1 MPKLHYRP
9 DIDGLRALAVVA
21 IIVHHFNERWLP
33 SGFLGVDVFFVISGF
48 VISGSIAGRAQQPLG
63 TFLGDFYRR
72 RIQRLIPA
80 LVVCVAVTALLICLV
95 NPDPRTSLLTGLFA
109 LFGVSNLYLRE
120 VATDYFGSA
129 AQLNAFTQ
137 TWALGV
143 EEQAYL
149 LYPIIAWLIGMHS
162 GTRRGLRRLT
172 VALTLIGGLSLLSFA
187 ILSVTDPVAAY
198 LLTPTR
204 LWELAAGGLL
214 FLLLQRERTSSGAGP
229 RRFAP
234 ELALATLLVVP
245 FAPRSYL
252 LASTLITVLATATL
266 IACLQKG
273 SRIHALL
280 IDRRLVH
287 LGLIS
292 YSLFLWHWSVLVI
305 SRWTIGI
312 HPWTV
317 PLQIL
322 AMVVL
327 AEWSFRHVETPWRLR
342 SWAQGSGPTIL
353 RGLAI
358 RGAGALVLGVLSLDG
373 RGAALY
379 AGDRPATLNEQRKQQ
394 KVEGTA
400 IDAGDCLIRDQGEL
414 DRDSFEQQIQQCSSA
429 SGAGGRR
436 SRPRL
441 FVVGD
446 SHATSLLPLEN
457 RLHALGH
464 AITHISMSGCPFP
477 GSGFGHTSANCTR
490 FQTYGRDLILAQ
502 GRPQDV
508 VIVAGYHLAHLT
520 AGSRGARDGLL
531 DADGTVIRDADHKL
545 SLFTDSLNDFAAAA
559 RLRGMRVVLIG
570 AGPRLF
576 DRETCLAEW
585 FRPEGLTDHCA
596 EPFRE
601 QLEQAR
607 SLNEELAKRLHPS
620 LAFFDPL
627 AVLCGANCS
636 PESMRSL
643 LFDDDHLSADAVL
656 RFKPG
661 LQQLLTS
668 QRRASESRP

>member
-1 MPKLHYRP
+1 M
-9 DIDGLRALAVVA
+9 
-21 IIVHHFNERWLP
+21 
-33 SGFLGVDVFFVISGF
+33 
-48 VISGSIAGRAQQPLG
+48 
-63 TFLGDFYRR
+63 
-72 RIQRLIPA
+72 
-80 LVVCVAVTALLICLV
+80 
-95 NPDPRTSLLTGLFA
+95 
-109 LFGVSNLYLRE
+109 
-120 VATDYFGSA
+120 
-129 AQLNAFTQ
+129 
-137 TWALGV
+137 
-143 EEQAYL
+143 
-149 LYPIIAWLIGMHS
+149 
-162 GTRRGLRRLT
+162 
-172 VALTLIGGLSLLSFA
+172 
-187 ILSVTDPVAAY
+187 
-198 LLTPTR
+198 
-204 LWELAAGGLL
+204 
-214 FLLLQRERTSSGAGP
+214 
-229 RRFAP
+229 
-234 ELALATLLVVP
+234 
-245 FAPRSYL
+245 
-252 LASTLITVLATATL
+252 
-266 IACLQKG
+266 
-273 SRIHALL
+273 
-280 IDRRLVH
+280 
-287 LGLIS
+287 
-292 YSLFLWHWSVLVI
+292 
-305 SRWTIGI
+305 
-312 HPWTV
+312 
-317 PLQIL
+317 
-322 AMVVL
+322 
-327 AEWSFRHVETPWRLR
+327 
-342 SWAQGSGPTIL
+342 
-353 RGLAI
+353 
-358 RGAGALVLGVLSLDG
+358 
-373 RGAALY
+373 
-379 AGDRPATLNEQRKQQ
+379 
-394 KVEGTA
+394 
-400 IDAGDCLIRDQGEL
+400 
-414 DRDSFEQQIQQCSSA
+414 
-429 SGAGGRR
+429 
-436 SRPRL
+436 
-441 FVVGD
+441 GD

-661 LQQLLTS
+661 LLFDFRPEADARAFPTPRSWEKLSRLLDASPTSGLELPIFAGTVGQGAAGEFLAFLRTWRQLPNPDAVLLDPDGSAVPTEPS
-668 QRRASESRP
+668 TLYALSGALAARATPQNIDRLARYVGRMPAEFGVVTMRDASRRDPDVISTTAFIGWMADNHALMS